1 MCKFTNRLFVFTLLA
16 LFGIPRSLLV
26 DAAATREHR
35 KGPEDVNIL
44 DLLSLGGS
52 DNNYDVHYDQR
63 QKGDENLRVRMDGV
77 FIEMPPD
84 NNEGVADDLM
94 KEILSYLLYA
104 GEGEEL
110 LLGLTDVQSSRDS
123 TKSPEKL
130 QQLGVLKE
138 NKLES
143 EQRSEAQQHNV
154 IDTVP
159 EREVEGRNGL
169 NSQRGSLLAE
179 NREPES
185 KRVGVITKHHFNT
198 LLNLLKRMRRN

>member
-94 KEILSYLLYA
+94 KEIR
-104 GEGEEL
+104 EEL